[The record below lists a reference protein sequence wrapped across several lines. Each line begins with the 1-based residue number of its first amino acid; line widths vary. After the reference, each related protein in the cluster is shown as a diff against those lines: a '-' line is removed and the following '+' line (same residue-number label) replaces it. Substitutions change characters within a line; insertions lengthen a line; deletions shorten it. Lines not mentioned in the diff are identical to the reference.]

1 MNMPPSRGRRT
12 KRTPSANGVE
22 VITLDSSFESPHS
35 TWGPF
40 ELNRYALTWIV
51 EGGGVTSL
59 DGEAIVTSPG
69 SVLSMLPGMSL
80 RHDWGAARS
89 FQSFIVFDLSESAFR
104 RATGASLPEGVP
116 SPKTWPRLRQLSGD
130 EAFIELWR
138 YLIALQHLPH
148 TRAILAT
155 GVELLLR
162 LFVSGL
168 VDGQARTTPALPRA
182 IERALDFMLARLSR
196 GDTRFDL
203 GSVARASGV
212 SPQHLCRLFRSELHE
227 SPISCGQ
234 LLRVE
239 RAAGVLERSDK
250 TLAEIAEAFGYSSA
264 FHFSRVFKKVY
275 GVPPGQY
282 RRAFVAGKA
291 SRPGGLAFRHHRLR
305 HYLHESGP
313 GRVVVHKSFQS

>member
-1 MNMPPSRGRRT
+1 MNMPLTRPQRAG
-12 KRTPSANGVE
+12 RTPSPGGVE

-35 TWGPF
+35 TFGPF

-59 DGEAIVTSPG
+59 DGETIATSPG

-80 RHDWGAARS
+80 RHDWGAERS
-89 FQSFIVFDLSESAFR
+89 FQSFIVFDLP
-104 RATGASLPEGVP
+104 SLPEGLAN
-116 SPKTWPRLRQLSGD
+116 PKTWPRLRQLAGD
-130 EAFIELWR
+130 ESFIDVWR
-138 YLIALQHLPH
+138 YLIAVQHLPQA
-148 TRAILAT
+148 RATLAT

-162 LFVSGL
+162 MFLSGL
-168 VDGQARTTPALPRA
+168 VDGQARTTPALPRTV
-182 IERALDFMLARLSR
+182 ERALDFMLARLSR

-203 GSVARASGV
+203 RSVARTAGV
-212 SPQHLCRLFRSELHE
+212 TPQHLCRLFRRELHE
-227 SPISCGQ
+227 SPIGCGQ

-264 FHFSRVFKKVY
+264 FHFSRVFKKIY

-313 GRVVVHKSFQS
+313 GRVVVYKTFRTRK

>member
-1 MNMPPSRGRRT
+1 MNMGLSRARRSTRPPA
-12 KRTPSANGVE
+12 PNGVQ
-22 VITLDSSFESPHS
+22 VITLDSSFESAHS

-40 ELNRYALTWIV
+40 ALNRYALTWIV

-59 DGEAIVTSPG
+59 DGEVIVTSPG
-69 SVLSMLPGMSL
+69 SVLTMLPGMTL

-89 FQSFIVFDLSESAFR
+89 FQSFIVFDLP
-104 RATGASLPEGVP
+104 SLPEGLP
-116 SPKTWPRLRQLSGD
+116 SPRSWPRLRQLNGD

-138 YLIALQHLPH
+138 YLIALRQLPQA
-148 TRAILAT
+148 RAILAT

-168 VDGQARTTPALPRA
+168 VDGQAGTTITLPRA
-182 IERALDFMLARLSR
+182 IERALDFMVARLSR

-203 GSVARASGV
+203 ASVARAAGV
-212 SPQHLCRLFRSELHE
+212 TPQHLCRLFRSELHE
-227 SPISCGQ
+227 SPIGCGQ
-234 LLRVE
+234 LLRIE

-250 TLAEIAEAFGYSSA
+250 SLAEIAEAFGYSSA
-264 FHFSRVFKKVY
+264 FHFSRVFKKIY
-275 GVPPGQY
+275 GVPPGRY
-282 RRAFVAGKA
+282 RRAFVAGET

-313 GRVVVHKSFQS
+313 GRVVMPAPRSRPG

>member
-1 MNMPPSRGRRT
+1 
-12 KRTPSANGVE
+12 
-22 VITLDSSFESPHS
+22 
-35 TWGPF
+35 
-40 ELNRYALTWIV
+40 
-51 EGGGVTSL
+51 
-59 DGEAIVTSPG
+59 
-69 SVLSMLPGMSL
+69 MLPGMSL

-89 FQSFIVFDLSESAFR
+89 FQSFIVFELP
-104 RATGASLPEGVP
+104 SLPEGVP
-116 SPKTWPRLRQLSGD
+116 NPKTWPRVRQLNGD
-130 EAFIELWR
+130 EPFIELWR
-138 YLIALQHLPH
+138 YLIAVQHVPH
-148 TRAILAT
+148 ARATLAT

-162 LFVSGL
+162 MFISGL

-182 IERALDFMLARLSR
+182 VERALDFMLARLSR

-203 GSVARASGV
+203 GSVARAAGV
-212 SPQHLCRLFRSELHE
+212 TSQHLCRLFRRELGE
-227 SPISCGQ
+227 SPIGCGQ
-234 LLRVE
+234 LLRIE

-264 FHFSRVFKKVY
+264 FHFSRVFKKIY

-313 GRVVVHKSFQS
+313 GRVVVYKTFQTRK